1 MLKIIFSD
9 DFDRNLQKSPLFLY
23 NTVEIKKLPDS
34 LHLNLSNFVQNFK
47 RVISMAQQK
56 LHFETL
62 QLHAGQE
69 PDPTTNA
76 RAVPIYATTSFTF
89 KSVEN
94 ANAIFSM
101 RETGHVYSRI
111 DNPTLNVF
119 EKRMAALE
127 GGVAALATSSGQA
140 AQFMTI
146 MNICVAGDNIIS
158 SSYLYGGTYNQFK
171 ITFPRLG
178 INVKFVNGDNPEDFV
193 ELIDENT
200 KAIYLESMGNPKFN
214 IPDFE
219 TISDIAH
226 KAEIP
231 VIVDNTFGAGGYLI
245 QPFKHGADIV
255 IHSATKWIG
264 GHGTTIGGVII
275 DGGKFPW
282 NNGKFPMFTDPSAGY
297 HGIKFWDVFGNMSF
311 IIKAR
316 LEILRDVG
324 ACQNPFG
331 AFLLIQ
337 GIETLSLRVQRQAD
351 NALALA
357 KWLEKRDDVSWVSY
371 PGLESHPYHENAKKY
386 MQNGFGC
393 VLAFGVKGGIVAG
406 CKLIESLTLTSYLAN
421 VGDAKTLVINP
432 AATTH
437 QQLTDEEQIST
448 GVTKDLVRISVGY
461 EHIDDIKNDFAQ
473 AFEKVKETGYDHHK
487 Y

>member
-1 MLKIIFSD
+1 MTQGD
-9 DFDRNLQKSPLFLY
+9 
-23 NTVEIKKLPDS
+23 T
-34 LHLNLSNFVQNFK
+34 
-47 RVISMAQQK
+47 QQF
-56 LHFETL
+56 HFETL

-89 KSVEN
+89 KSVKN
-94 ANAIFSM
+94 ASAIFSM
-101 RETGHVYSRI
+101 KETGNVYSRI

-226 KAEIP
+226 KAGIP

-282 NNGKFPMFTDPSAGY
+282 NNGKFPMFSNPSPGY
-297 HGIKFWDVFGNMSF
+297 QGAIFWEMFGNTSF
-311 IIKAR
+311 IVKAR

-331 AFLLIQ
+331 AFLLLQ

-357 KWLEKRDDVSWVSY
+357 KWLEGRDEVSWVSY
-371 PGLESHPYHENAKKY
+371 PGIESHPYHEYAKKY
-386 MQNGFGC
+386 MRNGFGC
-393 VLAFGVKGGIVAG
+393 VLNFGMKDGIEAG
-406 CKLIESLTLTSYLAN
+406 NKLIDSLNLASYLAN

-437 QQLTDEEQIST
+437 QQLTDEEQISS
-448 GVTKDLVRISVGY
+448 GVTKDMIRISVGY

-473 AFEKVKETGYDHHK
+473 AFEMLNTPDSNDSNKEK
-487 Y
+487 